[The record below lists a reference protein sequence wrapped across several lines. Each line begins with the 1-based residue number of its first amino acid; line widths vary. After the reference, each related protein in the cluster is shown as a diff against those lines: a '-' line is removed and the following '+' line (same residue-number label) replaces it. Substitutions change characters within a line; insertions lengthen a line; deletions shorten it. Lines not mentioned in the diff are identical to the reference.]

1 MSTLIKEGQFFLHC
15 EPFIYPPCSTD
26 DSLSAAEIRF
36 RCALSGRI
44 PKLLM
49 KFSTALL
56 RLHFRTSF
64 THFLPTVNIF
74 CGKVNFRF
82 IFTAQNY
89 NHFFPPHTHS
99 LHMNDDS
106 WPEFAHFQSQSSSF
120 VTRGD
125 PSPPSFLPRAPRLMV
140 IGIHD
145 SVLGAKFINPF
156 VISGTQR
163 TSKKKPFFH
172 IIQNTG
178 TLECC

>member
-1 MSTLIKEGQFFLHC
+1 MLSSKEASFF
-15 EPFIYPPCSTD
+15 FIVNLSFIRLAGTD
-26 DSLSAAEIRF
+26 DSFSAAEIRF

-106 WPEFAHFQSQSSSF
+106 WQEFAHFQSQSSSF

-125 PSPPSFLPRAPRLMV
+125 PSPPPSFLPRAPRLMV

-163 TSKKKPFFH
+163 SSKKNLFS
-172 IIQNTG
+172 T
-178 TLECC
+178 